1 MNHSH
6 ASHRLIVALAVSIAV
21 SYVVATRSAGDE
33 SPEKRAAEKP
43 NQNVPADDL
52 AGELRGIAARLDG
65 LLVKAE
71 DYDEARQSRIAKEA
85 DVAAVVALALALD
98 KQDHSLKRS
107 ASSALAASQALAK
120 ASDYAAA
127 KRALDELKAAAEGKA
142 ATDSAGAEG
151 MDARRAARSLD
162 EGSAASQQP
171 PEAGGPRGAIQ
182 EPSEIFGRRLGSAG
196 SNCRRSGH

>member
-52 AGELRGIAARLDG
+52 ASELRGIAARLDG

-85 DVAAVVALALALD
+85 DVAAVVALGLALD
-98 KQDHSLKRS
+98 EQDHPLKRS

-127 KRALDELKAAAEGKA
+127 KRALEELKAAAEGKA
-142 ATDSAGAEG
+142 ATDS
-151 MDARRAARSLD
+151 RRRRRN
-162 EGSAASQQP
+162 G
-171 PEAGGPRGAIQ
+171 R
-182 EPSEIFGRRLGSAG
+182 PS
-196 SNCRRSGH
+196 RRSVS